1 MSEDEA
7 MLKELID
14 KCIEA
19 KQAELFFTYRDAI
32 LAYCASLKSL
42 NEELVKRN
50 ENLIEC
56 LREIFRIW
64 QEHPKL
70 SPNYQLNWKVRDL
83 IGLEALTQDS
93 AKSGG

>member
-1 MSEDEA
+1 MIENMSVYC
-7 MLKELID
+7 D
-14 KCIEA
+14 KCE
-19 KQAELFFTYRDAI
+19 KEYLFWREKAHERFDENEK
-32 LAYCASLKSL
+32 LKSL

-56 LREIFRIW
+56 LREILRIW

-83 IGLEALTQDS
+83 IGQEALTQDS
-93 AKSGG
+93 AKSGWE